1 MSQLFRSGV
10 LQYFGMYHRYHLT
23 RFCGIP
29 ATHPIS
35 DSPLVTDCIPKHLA
49 VFKAPF
55 CHIGISLCKC
65 LLIYPWG
72 ATQNKFDLSFTWE
85 PFKILYKIEVHQW

>member
-10 LQYFGMYHRYHLT
+10 LQYFGMYLRYHLT
-23 RFCGIP
+23 QFCGIP

-35 DSPLVTDCIPKHLA
+35 DSPLVTDCIPKHLT

-55 CHIGISLCKC
+55 CHIGISLF
-65 LLIYPWG
+65 
-72 ATQNKFDLSFTWE
+72 ANVS
-85 PFKILYKIEVHQW
+85 